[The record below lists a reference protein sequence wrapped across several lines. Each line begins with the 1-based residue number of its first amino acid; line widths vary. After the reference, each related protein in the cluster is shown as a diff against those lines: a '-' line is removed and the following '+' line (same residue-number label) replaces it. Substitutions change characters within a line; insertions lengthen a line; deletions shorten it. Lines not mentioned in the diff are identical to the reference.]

1 MEYVLSINV
10 VMPIYTA
17 HVGMVQAQ
25 KTFEKAAESIASGL
39 NSYVNPADMYV
50 ASGLD
55 TSIRAANKAMENVQS
70 GMNFTAVADSALGN
84 VTDSLQ
90 RIRELSVQASSGIY
104 SDSQVA
110 AMQEEINQNIAQ
122 IQQTMN
128 SATFNGKQTINVVTP
143 SNPDAAAVVDFMVN
157 PENSQSISYDPN
169 IVMDDMNF
177 DVSTPQAAADTLEK
191 VDSML
196 SDITSKR
203 GEIGAVQ
210 SRFDAAA
217 DQLST
222 SMMSNMRSLS
232 DIQDTDY
239 ISAILDLKQSQFTME
254 AMAKVMKTVMN
265 ADKYVLD
272 LLK

>member
-1 MEYVLSINV
+1 MSINV

-17 HVGMVQAQ
+17 QSGMVQAQ

-70 GMNFTAVADSALGN
+70 GMNFTAVADSALSN

-90 RIRELSVQASSGIY
+90 RIRELSLQASNGIY

-122 IQQTMN
+122 IQQTLN
-128 SATFNGKQTINVVTP
+128 QATFNGKQTVNAVTQA
-143 SNPDAAAVVDFMVN
+143 NPNAAPVVDFMVN

-169 IVMDDMNF
+169 VVLGDMNF
-177 DVSTPQAAADTLEK
+177 DVTNPQAAADTLAK
-191 VDSML
+191 VDSMI
-196 SDITSKR
+196 SSVSSKR
-203 GEIGAVQ
+203 GDIGAVQ
-210 SRFDAAA
+210 SSFNAAA
-217 DQLST
+217 NQLTT
-222 SMMSNMRSLS
+222 SMMSNMQSLS

-239 ISAILDLKQSQFTME
+239 ISAIIDLKKSQFTME

-265 ADKYVLD
+265 SERYVLD